1 MAMAN
6 LPCGCLLHPSCM
18 FKACLSKEP
27 KCPHCAH
34 VPSAVWMS
42 QWGFGTDNES
52 IQASIAAHNIATRTL
67 GSEKPLNPNATLKK
81 LEEVHDFVTAN
92 DVNQRSTFKRSALE
106 VGTDLLVDSYKR
118 ICTGLDPLQLSAATD
133 PVVALPSSVVA
144 LSSSASPDAIAD
156 MADVVEIAKEVAME
170 VVGNEE

>member
-1 MAMAN
+1 MQAN
-6 LPCGCLLHPSCM
+6 
-18 FKACLSKEP
+18 
-27 KCPHCAH
+27 
-34 VPSAVWMS
+34 
-42 QWGFGTDNES
+42 
-52 IQASIAAHNIATRTL
+52 IAAYNATTGTL